1 MSSYRLELSKSSKK
15 FLDKSDRNTRERIIN
30 VIHALTENPYSYP
43 GIIKLTGYEDTYRVR
58 IGKYR
63 VIYQVVNNLLLIF
76 IQNIDSRGDVYKQLW
91 KYIYIFLCSLINSPT
106 TCTIEFSSIADKN
119 QTAINPTL
127 SLKEPIP

>member
-1 MSSYRLELSKSSKK
+1 MSRYRLELSKSSKK
-15 FLDKSDRNTRERIIN
+15 FLDKSDRITRGRIIN

-76 IQNIDSRGDVYKQLW
+76 IQDIDSRGDVYKQL
-91 KYIYIFLCSLINSPT
+91 
-106 TCTIEFSSIADKN
+106 
-119 QTAINPTL
+119 
-127 SLKEPIP
+127 